1 MSELPLWMLL
11 TGAAVFGLIIG
22 SFLNVCI
29 HRLPLRMSLSS
40 PPSRC
45 GACKTPVA
53 WRDNVPVISYLLLAG
68 RCRHCRAGI
77 SVVYPFVEFLTMVV
91 FLVHVWVFWDG
102 RADLGWLPVPL
113 HPAVGFTIVRL
124 IFACAMIVLF
134 FIDLEHQILPN
145 VITLPG
151 IVWGLVASCFFPPYI
166 WSALLGALLGGGVLW
181 AIAEIYVRVRGIE
194 GMGMGD
200 VKMLGMIGAFLGAPL
215 MALTLVLASFAGALT
230 GVALLASGRGDL
242 QRKLPFGTF
251 LAAAAVFASLWGQP
265 IVDWYAGFYG

>member
-1 MSELPLWMLL
+1 MIPAGTMWTLAALL
-11 TGAAVFGLIIG
+11 GLAVG

-29 HRLPLRMSLSS
+29 HRVPRRLSLSS

-45 GACKTPVA
+45 GACETPIA
-53 WRDNVPVISYLLLAG
+53 WRDNVPVLGYLLLSG

-77 SVVYPFVEFLTMVV
+77 SAVYPLVELATMALFLIHYWMFGLT
-91 FLVHVWVFWDG
+91 
-102 RADLGWLPVPL
+102 ALG
-113 HPAVGFTIVRL
+113 AVRL
-124 IFACAMIVLF
+124 LFACAMLVLF
-134 FIDLEHQILPN
+134 FIDLELQILPN

-151 IVWGLVASCFFPPYI
+151 VAAGLVASLFLPPGPTL
-166 WSALLGALLGGGVLW
+166 SVLGALLGGGVLW

-215 MALTLVLASFAGALT
+215 MALTLVLSSFAGALV
-230 GVALLASGRGDL
+230 GAGLMVAGRGDL
-242 QRKLPFGTF
+242 QRRLPFGTF

-265 IVDWYAGFYG
+265 LVDWYAGFYR

>member
-1 MSELPLWMLL
+1 MIADVPDWIVWLFTALS
-11 TGAAVFGLIIG
+11 GLVLG

-29 HRLPLRMSLSS
+29 HRLPRRLSLSS

-45 GACKTPVA
+45 GACGTRVE
-53 WRDNVPVISYLLLAG
+53 WRDNVPVLSYLLLAG
-68 RCRHCRAGI
+68 RCRHCQAGI
-77 SVVYPFVEFLTMVV
+77 SVVYPIVELATMAL
-91 FLVHVWVFWDG
+91 FLVHLAVFG
-102 RADLGWLPVPL
+102 LTPLG
-113 HPAVGFTIVRL
+113 AVRL
-124 IFACAMIVLF
+124 VFACAMLVLF

-151 IVWGLVASCFFPPYI
+151 VVAGLVASVFVPPGI
-166 WSALLGALLGGGVLW
+166 ASSILGALLGGGVLW

-215 MALTLVLASFAGALT
+215 MGLTLVLSSFAGALV
-230 GVALLASGRGDL
+230 GIALMAGGRGDL

-265 IVDWYAGFYG
+265 IVDWYAGFYR

>member
-1 MSELPLWMLL
+1 MNGLPPWMLW
-11 TGAAVFGLIIG
+11 TGVALFGLILG

-45 GACKTPVA
+45 ASCSTPVA
-53 WRDNVPVISYLLLAG
+53 WRDNVPVLSYLLLSG

-77 SVVYPFVEFLTMVV
+77 SVVYPLVELATMVL
-91 FLVHVWVFWDG
+91 FLVHAAVFG
-102 RADLGWLPVPL
+102 LTLLGAIRVL
-113 HPAVGFTIVRL
+113 
-124 IFACAMIVLF
+124 FACAMLVLF

-151 IVWGLVASCFFPPYI
+151 VVAGLVASLFVPPGFMP
-166 WSALLGALLGGGVLW
+166 ALLGALLGGGVLW
-181 AIAEIYVRVRGIE
+181 AIAELYVRVRGIE

-215 MALTLVLASFAGALT
+215 MGLTLVLASFAGALT
-230 GVALLASGRGDL
+230 GVALMAGGRGDL
-242 QRKLPFGTF
+242 QRRLPFGTF

-265 IVDWYAGFYG
+265 IVDWYAGFYR

>member
-1 MSELPLWMLL
+1 MTALAALPLWIVWAF
-11 TGAAVFGLIIG
+11 TAVFGLIVG

-29 HRLPLRMSLSS
+29 HRLPRRLSVWS

-45 GACKTPVA
+45 GSCNTPVG
-53 WRDNVPVISYLLLAG
+53 WRDNVPVLSYLLLGG

-77 SVVYPFVEFLTMVV
+77 SAVYPIVEIVTMLI
-91 FLVHVWVFWDG
+91 FLVHVWVFG
-102 RADLGWLPVPL
+102 VTALG
-113 HPAVGFTIVRL
+113 AVRL
-124 IFACAMIVLF
+124 AFACAMIVLF

-151 IVWGLVASCFFPPYI
+151 VAAGLLASLFVSPGI
-166 WSALLGALLGGGVLW
+166 ASALLGALLGGGVLW

-215 MALTLVLASFAGALT
+215 MGLTLVLASFAGALT
-230 GVALLASGRGDL
+230 GVALMSGGRGDL
-242 QRKLPFGTF
+242 QRRLPFGTF

-265 IVDWYAGFYG
+265 IVDWYAGFYV

>member
-1 MSELPLWMLL
+1 MSVMPAWLVWTFVALL
-11 TGAAVFGLIIG
+11 GLVIG

-29 HRLPLRMSLSS
+29 HRLPRRMSLSS

-45 GACKTPVA
+45 ASCDAPVA
-53 WRDNVPVISYLLLAG
+53 WRDNVPVVSYLLLAG

-77 SVVYPFVEFLTMVV
+77 SPVYPVVELVTLML
-91 FLVHVWVFWDG
+91 FLVHVWAF
-102 RADLGWLPVPL
+102 
-113 HPAVGFTIVRL
+113 GFTAFAAVR
-124 IFACAMIVLF
+124 IAFACAMLVLF

-151 IVWGLVASCFFPPYI
+151 IAAGLAASVFFPPGFA
-166 WSALLGALLGGGVLW
+166 SALIGAVLGGGVLW

-215 MALTLVLASFAGALT
+215 MGLTLVLASFAGALT
-230 GVALLASGRGDL
+230 GVALMIAGRGDL
-242 QRKLPFGTF
+242 QRRLPFGTF
-251 LAAAAVFASLWGQP
+251 LAAAAVFAGLWGRP
-265 IVDWYAGFYG
+265 VVDWYAGFYR

>member
-1 MSELPLWMLL
+1 MTDRPVWLVWAS
-11 TGAAVFGLIIG
+11 TAAFGLVIG

-45 GACKTPVA
+45 ASCNTPVA
-53 WRDNVPVISYLLLAG
+53 WRDNVPVLSYLLLGG

-77 SVVYPFVEFLTMVV
+77 SIVYPIVEIVTMGM
-91 FLVHVWVFWDG
+91 FLVHVWVFG
-102 RADLGWLPVPL
+102 LTALS
-113 HPAVGFTIVRL
+113 AVRL
-124 IFACAMIVLF
+124 VFACAMIVLF

-151 IVWGLVASCFFPPYI
+151 VVAGLAASLFVPPGI
-166 WSALLGALLGGGVLW
+166 WSSLLGALLGGGLLW

-230 GVALLASGRGDL
+230 GVALMSGGRGDL

-251 LAAAAVFASLWGQP
+251 LAAAAVFSSLWGQP
-265 IVDWYAGFYG
+265 LVDWYAQFYR